1 MTNFQP
7 QEAHRFALT
16 PERLL
21 QLVPIALALLISA
34 LVGGAWLLPLSRQ
47 LFGLAAERAVLE
59 AQRDDLAANR
69 ALLVKSQQKLDQARE
84 DQARLLQLVAGTDQL
99 DTLLAQLAVEAAAAG
114 VTLDSFE
121 PQASAMAS
129 ETPPIRSRRNSRSRD
144 QDKDQP
150 PADTLLVEGLQ
161 KRSQLV
167 RASGSFPQLLMFLRR
182 LESLSPL
189 AVVSDLN
196 LTHAAPADESAVQ
209 EPTELKFTLTAYSR
223 VSTADPDPS
232 PSGRTEP
239 AA

>member
-7 QEAHRFALT
+7 QEAPRFGLT

-21 QLVPIALALLISA
+21 QLAPIALALLISA
-34 LVGGAWLLPLSRQ
+34 LLGGAWLLPLSRQ
-47 LFGLAAERAVLE
+47 LTELATERAVLE
-59 AQRDDLAANR
+59 AQRDALAANR
-69 ALLVKSQQKLDQARE
+69 VLLAKSQQKLAQARE

-121 PQASAMAS
+121 PQASAAES
-129 ETPPIRSRRNSRSRD
+129 ETPPTRSRRNSRSLD

-150 PADTLLVEGLQ
+150 PADSLLVEGLQ

-167 RASGSFPQLLMFLRR
+167 LASGSFPQLLTFLRR

-196 LTHAAPADESAVQ
+196 LTHPAPADESAVQ
-209 EPTELKFTLTAYSR
+209 EPTVLKFTLTAYLSLIHI
-223 VSTADPDPS
+223 
-232 PSGRTEP
+232 
-239 AA
+239 